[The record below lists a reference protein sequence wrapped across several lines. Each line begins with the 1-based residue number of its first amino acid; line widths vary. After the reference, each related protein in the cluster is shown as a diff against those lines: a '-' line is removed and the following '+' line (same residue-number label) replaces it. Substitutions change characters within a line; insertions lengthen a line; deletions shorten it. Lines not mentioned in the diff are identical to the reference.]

1 MLYIA
6 PISSLNFMSLLSG
19 KYDIAKTQRSCC
31 HLPYGKSVADTTR
44 VIGKQIYTFLLDV
57 SSSFKSIP
65 REENNVVCE
74 AKRQAERDI
83 VFNLE
88 IEKEERIGP
97 EIEKKKVYYIF
108 RIKLCK

>member
-1 MLYIA
+1 
-6 PISSLNFMSLLSG
+6 MSLLLG
-19 KYDIAKTQRSCC
+19 KYDIAKTLWSCR
-31 HLPYGKSVADTTR
+31 HLPYGKSAAGTTR

-65 REENNVVCE
+65 REEENNVVCE
-74 AKRQAERDI
+74 AKLQAERDI

-97 EIEKKKVYYIF
+97 EIKKKKKVYYIF

>member
-1 MLYIA
+1 
-6 PISSLNFMSLLSG
+6 MSLLSG

-44 VIGKQIYTFLLDV
+44 VIRKQIYTFLLDV

-97 EIEKKKVYYIF
+97 EIEKKKSLLYIQNQTV
-108 RIKLCK
+108 